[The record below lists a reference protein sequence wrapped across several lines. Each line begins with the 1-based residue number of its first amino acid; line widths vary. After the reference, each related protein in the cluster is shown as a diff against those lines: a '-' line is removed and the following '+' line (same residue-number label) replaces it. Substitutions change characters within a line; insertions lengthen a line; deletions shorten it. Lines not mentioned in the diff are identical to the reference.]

1 MRVKVRSIEPPAEG
15 QDLEEIVALAGPA
28 ADPGAPD
35 GAGPSLRLPAT
46 AELGPNGVQ
55 VLALLERAARISP
68 DEAGRL
74 EEAAGWRWWSMSP
87 LPGTTVAAARA
98 NALVR
103 GRRDGRAEAIVALEA
118 AVQALVNRRHATLG
132 RGSRL
137 PACIANAG
145 LAILV
150 RDLVEPEVFEK
161 LVGPWQEVMHH

>member
-1 MRVKVRSIEPPAEG
+1 MSRSAPSNRRPKAGISKRSWHRPGPMPAPAPARRRSFPPPAGGGRARPERR
-15 QDLEEIVALAGPA
+15 P
-28 ADPGAPD
+28 
-35 GAGPSLRLPAT
+35 
-46 AELGPNGVQ
+46 

-74 EEAAGWRWWSMSP
+74 EEAAGWRWWSVSP

-103 GRRDGRAEAIVALEA
+103 GRRDGRADAIVALEA
-118 AVQALVNRRHATLG
+118 AVQALIARRHATLG

-150 RDLVEPEVFEK
+150 RDLVEPEVFET